1 MKSRIFSESTTSTL
15 RNSDT
20 SHGCEFEMA
29 RERPPA
35 AFGGW
40 PHNEGRL
47 FYPPHRE
54 GGQRAK
60 RGRGS
65 LKLHFDRA
73 VILSVQRRSPFIKCS
88 SRRTSAPGPSTDLKV
103 CSSVW
108 QKPWHAVA
116 TV

>member
-35 AFGGW
+35 ACGGS
-40 PHNEGRL
+40 
-47 FYPPHRE
+47 PPRE
-54 GGQRAK
+54 GETRAK
-60 RGRGS
+60 RARGS
-65 LKLHFDRA
+65 LKHHFDRA
-73 VILSVQRRSPFIKCS
+73 VILYVQRRSPFIKCS
-88 SRRTSAPGPSTDLKV
+88 SRRTSAPGPSTDWKV

-116 TV
+116 TVQ